1 MNKLVNGKFTGTACG
16 LIKRGDRGND
26 ENDCD
31 VVSVCE
37 IGGRVGC
44 SCREKSEKWK
54 APVIKSLKG
63 CESGAHRSK
72 QTLIPHFLFMYP
84 NSKPLTPIPLL
95 FLPHS
100 LLVSLLLNEY
110 TVFQLAEP
118 LSPPPSSSE

>member
-16 LIKRGDRGND
+16 LIKPGDRGND
-26 ENDCD
+26 ENDRD

-63 CESGAHRSK
+63 CERGAHRSK
-72 QTLIPHFLFMYP
+72 QTLSLDSSLFIYVPQLKAPHTHPSSLSPSLF
-84 NSKPLTPIPLL
+84 TC
-95 FLPHS
+95 LP
-100 LLVSLLLNEY
+100 
-110 TVFQLAEP
+110 LAE
-118 LSPPPSSSE
+118 